1 MTIDEAST
9 RYSIPVKILREYE
22 RWGFREDAGAR
33 DYDAHDI
40 ERLSTIITL
49 YEIGFA
55 PEEVEQYM
63 RLLLAD
69 RSTENERMQ
78 LLNRKRNGI
87 LDEIHFKEK
96 QLDRLDYLRYGIRQA
111 NGKKDLFSCEKGV

>member
-69 RSTENERMQ
+69 RSTEHER
-78 LLNRKRNGI
+78 
-87 LDEIHFKEK
+87 DT
-96 QLDRLDYLRYGIRQA
+96 
-111 NGKKDLFSCEKGV
+111 